1 MAVTAHHVAASS
13 TSLSRP
19 ETLTLLALSG
29 ASVAIIANTFHGDGE
44 PLVASLALSILAFC
58 LSYAMIRWLGPTFMK
73 AGFRGRD
80 LSKLNKIEIP
90 ECMGAVCAAVYLLT
104 VIVFI
109 PFPFYKDI
117 VAATSG
123 GGNRDVVLEV
133 QEVNQGRFLHRFPH
147 NKLASYL
154 GAIIALQTIAFLG
167 IGDDLFDIRWRHK
180 WWIPGLA
187 SIPILVVYFVDFGV
201 TSIVIPVQLQPYLG
215 ELFDLGALYY
225 VYMAC
230 VAMFCPQS
238 INMLAGI
245 NGIEVSQCVVVAIL
259 IAFNDCL
266 YLLTP
271 YPHPATDSHLFSLYL
286 LLPWI
291 GVSCALLYHNWY
303 PAKVFVGD
311 TYCYFSG
318 MVFAVVGILGHFSKT
333 LGLLLVPQ
341 IFNFLYSCPQIF
353 GLVPCPRHRLP
364 KFNART
370 GLLEPSV
377 TPWSPERQ
385 PRPLVGQLLHLLAK
399 LRLLQVTVD
408 DKGAFVETS
417 NFTILNLWLFVKGF
431 TRNQSKPGDAL
442 IWLLFWNMFCR
453 STVLA
458 SLFADVISA
467 ASHGSSVKAKT
478 DHETWFTQFEAITH
492 SVVEYVPLL
501 GTLYSVER
509 AAISLREDDGPR
521 YWQSLADA
529 IESSVRDILIVQS
542 WAEPIPVTLVH
553 NMAESFTDRMI
564 DIYHSW
570 PHTPEVGI
578 KRLLNRRY
586 EHVIVAESQIGKSAD
601 EFFTGKAKG
610 VYYFYGARYE
620 GILKESLYAPKG
632 EIIRL
637 DIPRGF
643 YNGAPIMFTWKW
655 TEDASGARNRPEATH
670 ARIKMRPGTP
680 MQFILRDRQGAGG
693 WVGYDFWGEINSRDS
708 ITAYTMIDGK
718 SIRIDFKKI
727 EGAR

>member
-1 MAVTAHHVAASS
+1 MTPAPS

-19 ETLTLLALSG
+19 ELLTLLSLAG
-29 ASVAIIANTFHGDGE
+29 ASLAVLANTFQGDGE
-44 PLVASLALSILAFC
+44 PLIASLSLSLLAFC
-58 LSYAMIRWLGPTFMK
+58 LSYAMIRWLGPTFMR

-80 LSKLNKIEIP
+80 MSKAHRPEIP
-90 ECMGAVCAAVYLLT
+90 ECMGAICAAVYLIT

-123 GGNRDVVLEV
+123 GGNRDVVVKLE
-133 QEVNQGRFLHRFPH
+133 EVNQGRFLHKFPH

-154 GAIIALQTIAFLG
+154 GAIISLQTIALLG

-187 SIPILVVYFVDFGV
+187 SIPLLVVYFVDFDV

-225 VYMAC
+225 LYMAC

-245 NGIEVSQCVVVAIL
+245 NGIEVSQCVVIAVL
-259 IAFNDCL
+259 LAFNDCL
-266 YLLTP
+266 YLFTP

-341 IFNFLYSCPQIF
+341 LFNFLYSCPQIF

-377 TPWSPERQ
+377 TPWSAECQ
-385 PRPLVGQLLHLLAK
+385 PHPLIGQVLHLLAK
-399 LRLLQVTVD
+399 LRLLKVTTD
-408 DKGAFVETS
+408 DQGRFVETS
-417 NFTILNLWLFVKGF
+417 NFTILNLWLVWRG
-431 TRNQSKPGDAL
+431 P
-442 IWLLFWNMFCR
+442 
-453 STVLA
+453 
-458 SLFADVISA
+458 
-467 ASHGSSVKAKT
+467 
-478 DHETWFTQFEAITH
+478 
-492 SVVEYVPLL
+492 
-501 GTLYSVER
+501 
-509 AAISLREDDGPR
+509 LREDR
-521 YWQSLADA
+521 LAT
-529 IESSVRDILIVQS
+529 E
-542 WAEPIPVTLVH
+542 VTLLQLV
-553 NMAESFTDRMI
+553 
-564 DIYHSW
+564 
-570 PHTPEVGI
+570 VGLFGLFVRH
-578 KRLLNRRY
+578 RLALL
-586 EHVIVAESQIGKSAD
+586 V
-601 EFFTGKAKG
+601 F
-610 VYYFYGARYE
+610 
-620 GILKESLYAPKG
+620 KEDNWG
-632 EIIRL
+632 TVR
-637 DIPRGF
+637 
-643 YNGAPIMFTWKW
+643 
-655 TEDASGARNRPEATH
+655 H
-670 ARIKMRPGTP
+670 A
-680 MQFILRDRQGAGG
+680 
-693 WVGYDFWGEINSRDS
+693 
-708 ITAYTMIDGK
+708 
-718 SIRIDFKKI
+718 
-727 EGAR
+727 